1 MAIRVRLGGV
11 NGERTLRI
19 LHISDLHARGKR
31 DAKRAW
37 KRTHVLG
44 DAWRRNLDE
53 LAADGRSIDLIA
65 FTGDIADWGVA
76 DEYAAAMP
84 FVDELCARLAVPR
97 ERFFVV
103 PGNHDVQR
111 KVQEQAWSRLREGI
125 WSSPQGVSEWM
136 ADSGPP
142 PFGFDDDWRDAVLE
156 RESAFWTWVERD
168 LGRGDLLPARS
179 PHGRLGYRVALPTG
193 AQPVHIIGLDSAWL
207 AGDEADAGRLWLTDD
222 QVGLLGHDPHGW
234 PLAGFRLALVHHPL
248 TDLADADG
256 STRLLGDTVD
266 LLLRG
271 HQHTPIARA
280 QTDPDR
286 SFRELA
292 AGCLYEGAQS
302 NRFPDACQVID
313 AVLDAAGRPL
323 RYDIRFRAWS
333 PHGHWYDDGALYREA
348 KNGRLTWPVERG
360 SSPAI
365 PIHYTD
371 SGAVPRVMVD
381 SEDTEPIELDAELP
395 APYRNMA
402 QAPAQGFV
410 ERHQLAAIAD
420 LLTAGAQPAAGASVG
435 LTAALRGSGGF
446 GKTTLAQAVCDDA
459 DVRRAY
465 PDGVLWTT
473 LGEDLNDA
481 ERLGR
486 ALDLMRWWAGE
497 EVPSFTDASAAGAEL
512 RQRLTGLRVLLVVD
526 DVWQSVDLA
535 PFLGLGPGAAVLIT
549 TRDRRTLP
557 EGCQVIEVDAMRQ
570 TESVGLLGAGLS
582 AGPASALTTTMA
594 NRAALGRL
602 AARLGQWPLLLGLV
616 NRQLRELV
624 QQGLDVPETIAEIEQ
639 QLASEGLTAFDI
651 EDDEARRTAVERT
664 MAVSLQR
671 LDEQAKQAYERLAVF
686 PEDIDVPL
694 SVLARYWSMDAS
706 TTRKLC
712 ARLQSLSLLQ
722 RFDVGARTIR
732 LHDVFRHYLID
743 RQGAD
748 MSALHREWLA
758 MFRPGSG
765 RWLELPG
772 DDLYAW
778 RFLGYHLRHG
788 ERADELAGLLFE
800 FSWLEAKLQATG
812 VPDLLAD
819 FEQLLATHAAGREA
833 GLVRDALRLSGHVL
847 GRDRAQLPGQLVGRL
862 LGFARN
868 GDRRIAHLLDRTLG
882 AHGQPWLC
890 PTVASLVPPGGPLL
904 GTLAGHELG
913 VRAVAVT
920 ADGRWVI
927 SASEDRTLKLWDLEH
942 GALLRTL
949 AGHRGPVRAVAVTPD
964 GKRAVSASYDRTL
977 KLWDLERGS
986 EIRTLSGHTDH
997 VLAVAITPDGRH
1009 AVSASH
1015 DRTLKLWDLDSGA
1028 EIRTLSGHSDSLL
1041 AVAVTPDGRRA
1052 VSASYD
1058 RTLKLWDLD
1067 SGAEILTM
1075 AGHGASVSSVA
1086 VTPDGKRAV
1095 SSSTDRTLKL
1105 WDLDSGAEILTMSGH
1120 GASVLAVTVT
1130 PDGRRAVSA
1139 SEDQTL
1145 RLWDLARGQEIGML
1159 SGHASL
1165 VWGVAVT
1172 PDGSCAIS
1180 AAEDRTLKLWGL
1192 EEARQTRTLTGHS
1205 AGVSAVAVTPDG
1217 TRAISAAE
1225 DRTLK
1230 LWDLE
1235 RGTEILTLTGHAAK
1249 VLGVAV
1255 TPDGRHA
1262 VSASQDRLLKLWDL
1276 DQGTELA
1283 TLSGHTEKVMAVAI
1297 TPGGKHALSASEDR
1311 TLKLWNLEKGTE
1323 LGTLS
1328 GHDASVGGVAITPDG
1343 KRAVSASSDR
1353 LLKIWDLKKGT
1364 ELGTLSGHD
1373 LGVRAVAI
1381 TPDGKRAVSAAADKT
1396 LKLWDLDAGREIRTM
1411 SGHEAAVRAV
1421 AITPDGKCAASASAD
1436 GTLRL
1441 WDLESGTSLVT
1452 FTGDGAMTACA
1463 ISPTGRLFVA
1473 GDSHGRL
1480 HLLELI
1486 EPT

>member
-1 MAIRVRLGGV
+1 V

-44 DAWRRNLDE
+44 DAWRRNIDE
-53 LAADGRSIDLIA
+53 IAADGHAFDLVA
-65 FTGDIADWGVA
+65 FTGDIADWGLP

-111 KVQEQAWSRLREGI
+111 QVEEQAWARLREGI
-125 WSSPQGVSEWM
+125 WTSPQGVSEWM

-142 PFGFDDDWRDAVLE
+142 PFGFDPGWRDAVLQ
-156 RESAFWTWVERD
+156 RASAFWGWVERD
-168 LGRGDLLPARS
+168 LGRADLLPAHS
-179 PHGRLGYRVALPTG
+179 PHGRLGYRVTLPG
-193 AQPVHIIGLDSAWL
+193 GGQPVHVIGLDSAWL
-207 AGDEADAGRLWLTDD
+207 AGDDADAGRLWLTDD
-222 QVGLLGHDPHGW
+222 QIGLLGHDPHGW
-234 PLAGFRLALVHHPL
+234 PLAGFRLVLVHHPL
-248 TDLADADG
+248 TDLADAD
-256 STRLLGDTVD
+256 SSARLLGDTVD

-286 SFRELA
+286 TFRELA
-292 AGCLYEGAQS
+292 AGCLYEGAHS

-313 AVLDAAGRPL
+313 VVLDATGRPL

-348 KNGRLTWPVERG
+348 RNGRLSWVVDRARATGAPVA
-360 SSPAI
+360 PAGVS
-365 PIHYTD
+365 D
-371 SGAVPRVMVD
+371 SGAVPRAVFD
-381 SEDTEPIELDAELP
+381 SEDTEPVELDAELP
-395 APYRNMA
+395 PPPYRTMA
-402 QAPAQGFV
+402 QTPAQGFV
-410 ERHQLAAIAD
+410 ERHQLAAIVE
-420 LLTAGAQPAAGASVG
+420 LLTAAPPDAGAC
-435 LTAALRGSGGF
+435 LTVALRGSGGF
-446 GKTTLAQAVCDDA
+446 GKTTLAQAVCA
-459 DVRRAY
+459 DEAVRQAF

-497 EVPSFTDASAAGAEL
+497 EVPSFTDANAAGAEL

-535 PFLGLGPGAAVLIT
+535 PFLGQAPGAAVLIT

-557 EGCQVIEVDAMRQ
+557 EGCAVIDIDAMRQ
-570 TESVGLLGAGLS
+570 TESVGLLGAGLGGRT
-582 AGPASALTTTMA
+582 AGSTATTMA
-594 NRAALGRL
+594 NRAALAKL
-602 AARLGQWPLLLGLV
+602 AARLGHWPLLLGLV

-624 QQGLDVPETIAEIEQ
+624 EQGLDVPEAIAEVEQ
-639 QLASEGLTAFDI
+639 QLANEGLTAFDV

-671 LDEQAKQAYERLAVF
+671 LDDQAQQAYERLAVF
-686 PEDIDVPL
+686 PEDSDVPL
-694 SVLARYWSMDAS
+694 SVLARYWSMDVPS
-706 TTRKLC
+706 TRKLC
-712 ARLQSLSLLQ
+712 ARLHSLSLLQ

-743 RQGAD
+743 RQGPYLP
-748 MSALHREWLA
+748 ALHREWLA
-758 MFRPGSG
+758 VFRPGSG
-765 RWLELPG
+765 RWLDLPG
-772 DDLYAW
+772 DEPYAW
-778 RFLGYHLRHG
+778 RFLAYHLRHA
-788 ERADELAGLLFE
+788 ERGDELAGLLFE
-800 FSWLEAKLQATG
+800 FDWLEAKLQATG

-819 FEQLLATHAAGREA
+819 FEQLLAAHAAGREA

-847 GRDRAQLPGQLVGRL
+847 GRDPEQLPGQLVGRL
-862 LGFARN
+862 LGFART

-882 AHGQPWLC
+882 AHDQRWLC
-890 PTVASLVPPGGPLL
+890 PTVPNLVPPGGPLL

-920 ADGRWVI
+920 PDGRWVV
-927 SASEDRTLKLWDLEH
+927 SASEDRTLKLWDLAH
-942 GALLRTL
+942 GVLLRTL
-949 AGHRGPVRAVAVTPD
+949 GGHRAPVRAVAVTPD
-964 GKRAVSASYDRTL
+964 GRHAISASYDRTLKLWDLEQGGAIHTLSGHTDHVLSVAITPDGARAVSASHDRTLKLWDLERGVEIRTLSGHRDSLLAVAITPDGQHAVSASYDRTL
-977 KLWDLERGS
+977 KLWDLERGT
-986 EIRTLSGHTDH
+986 ELRTLSGHAAS
-997 VLAVAITPDGRH
+997 VSAVAVTPDGRY
-1009 AVSASH
+1009 AISAST
-1015 DRTLKLWDLDSGA
+1015 DRTLKVWDLARGA
-1028 EIRTLSGHSDSLL
+1028 ELRTLSGHAASVL
-1041 AVAVTPDGRRA
+1041 AVAVTPDGQ
-1052 VSASYD
+1052 
-1058 RTLKLWDLD
+1058 
-1067 SGAEILTM
+1067 
-1075 AGHGASVSSVA
+1075 
-1086 VTPDGKRAV
+1086 
-1095 SSSTDRTLKL
+1095 
-1105 WDLDSGAEILTMSGH
+1105 
-1120 GASVLAVTVT
+1120 
-1130 PDGRRAVSA
+1130 RAVSA

-1145 RLWDLARGQEIGML
+1145 RLWDLAQGQELGML
-1159 SGHASL
+1159 SGHASM

-1172 PDGSCAIS
+1172 PDGKCAVS
-1180 AAEDRTLKLWGL
+1180 ASEDRMLKIWGL
-1192 EEARQTRTLTGHS
+1192 EEARQVRTLGGHG

-1217 TRAISAAE
+1217 RRAISAGE

-1230 LWDLE
+1230 VWDLE
-1235 RGTEILTLTGHAAK
+1235 HGTELRTLSGHAAK

-1255 TPDGRHA
+1255 TPDGKYA

-1276 DQGTELA
+1276 EQGVELA
-1283 TLSGHTEKVMAVAI
+1283 TLAGHTEKVMAVAI

-1311 TLKLWNLEKGTE
+1311 TLKLWSLEKGTE
-1323 LGTLS
+1323 VGTLS
-1328 GHDASVGGVAITPDG
+1328 GHDASVGSVAITPDG

-1353 LLKIWDLKKGT
+1353 LLKIWDLKKGS
-1364 ELGTLSGHD
+1364 ELATLSGHE

-1396 LKLWDLDAGREIRTM
+1396 LRLWDLDDGRELRTI
-1411 SGHEAAVRAV
+1411 SGHEAAVRGV
-1421 AITPDGKCAASASAD
+1421 AITPDGKRAASASAD

-1441 WDLESGTSLVT
+1441 WDLESGTTLVT
-1452 FTGDGAMTACA
+1452 FTADGAMTACA
-1463 ISPTGRLFVA
+1463 IAPSGRLFVA

-1480 HLLELI
+1480 HVLELV